1 MKKKNVILIYVA
13 LCASF
18 VVYSAILYR
27 IPQRTKSIGEE
38 ALRGQLIYQNHNC
51 QSCHQFYGLGGYL
64 GPDLTNVMSA
74 SGKGELLVRTV
85 VRQGVM
91 QMPAFDLTDDE
102 LDDLISFL
110 KAVDST
116 GRSDPK
122 KMIIQH
128 DGMISNK

>member
-1 MKKKNVILIYVA
+1 MIYVA

>member
-1 MKKKNVILIYVA
+1 MIYVA

-27 IPQRTKSIGEE
+27 IPQRAKSIGEE